1 MCNRR
6 LNDYVGLTNDSSII
20 TYLPYSYSLTPLTHS
35 LQNQILIPSP
45 LHILTPHSIPRSR
58 TIIPRNTPLL
68 LPRDILIHARHP
80 RIHLIRQQALST
92 LVHMFRP
99 FDDFVFSRDE
109 VGNGFLGIVGVAG
122 LEK

>member
-1 MCNRR
+1 MQWKVK
-6 LNDYVGLTNDSSII
+6 LTSWSKTNDSSII
-20 TYLPYSYSLTPLTHS
+20 TYLSYSHLLTHS

-68 LPRDILIHARHP
+68 LTRDILIHARHP

-99 FDDFVFSRDE
+99 FDDFVFSGDE

>member
-1 MCNRR
+1 MYAIEGKRSSWSK
-6 LNDYVGLTNDSSII
+6 TNDSSII
-20 TYLPYSYSLTPLTHS
+20 TYLTLTHSHS

-45 LHILTPHSIPRSR
+45 LHILTAHSIPRSR

-68 LPRDILIHARHP
+68 LTRDILIHARHP

-99 FDDFVFSRDE
+99 FDDFVFSGDE